1 MSEHDAAGRSAAT
14 EQELAQADARE
25 TQELILLAGE
35 SARDANT
42 YLGTVREVASGAAAD
57 TAIPVLLLA
66 TSQLLLAGSRLGA
79 IQDIVLRERFEPDPG
94 PEPDLDPLHSSL
106 ANLFEGLDDY
116 ADVVDPVT
124 AAELTRGSLSNDI
137 VEIAAALDHG
147 LKHFTEGR
155 PIEAL
160 WWWQF
165 SYLSTW
171 GDRAASSLRVL
182 QSVLS
187 HLRLDADQ
195 ETVAEAEFD
204 ALHP

>member
-1 MSEHDAAGRSAAT
+1 MTDRAPTAAEQHAR
-14 EQELAQADARE
+14 EEQQEL
-25 TQELILLAGE
+25 LLLAAD
-35 SARDANT
+35 SARDART
-42 YLGTVREVASGAAAD
+42 YLGTVRQVASGAAAD

-79 IQDIVLRERFEPDPG
+79 IQDIVLVERYEPDPG
-94 PEPDLDPLHSSL
+94 PDPDLDPLLDGL
-106 ANLFEGLDDY
+106 ANLLEGLDDY

-137 VEIAAALDHG
+137 VEIAAALSHG
-147 LKHFTEGR
+147 LEHYDAGR
-155 PIEAL
+155 HIESL

-182 QSVLS
+182 QSVLA
-187 HLRLDADQ
+187 HLRLDVD
-195 ETVAEAEFD
+195 EEIVGEAEFD